1 VVFHPRSGRAAGS
14 LNHTPTARHDQN
26 HRGERETLG
35 VESLTMATQLPEDVR
50 KVGYHLLCLLVWE
63 PGQRWALQKDGE
75 SSYPHQR
82 GDLPRAALRDHLL
95 GKKTVALVSDGH
107 GSLCRYGALDL
118 DIPRD
123 GETLRDA
130 LELLASLQAAAA
142 ARDLPTLAVWSGR
155 RGFHLLLPAAAPVRW
170 SVMHRTLRRIAR
182 DAGWEDPAEVF
193 PSKGKALKLP
203 GGRHRVTG
211 AWSGVLGDIS
221 TPEARDALATALE
234 ADLEAAA
241 STPPAEPPEACSWST
256 QATVLEAFQPASL
269 TPLEAAA
276 GEASSPDLDLLQEGT
291 HPACIQSR
299 LESGPLPGQVL
310 HSENLLLA
318 TYAVQRGLSEE
329 EAEEMAAALYERFPK
344 GEKGGKATLGE
355 EVTTKTPGAAARDF
369 QQAYRDSQDPSRG
382 LLFRCSN
389 AAAGGPEDARALVAS
404 GRCEGEACPCWPWG
418 RTSQDIPREPTPD
431 GFRDWST
438 APEDPQQASEDRPP
452 LVEEGEAHG
461 RRLWQAIQ
469 AVLAAGQEVTLSL
482 VLAAAERVEPEE
494 VSWRSTGWAD
504 QLVEEEFLSGCL
516 APGGTPLLSGVV
528 LHPAAFATPSPLHWE
543 VWVRRLVERP
553 ETSPDVWKA
562 HLERLSELA
571 IRSQAETVASRL
583 LSDMADRDHQPADA
597 LAAATQ
603 SVATLL
609 RTVSP
614 DLQPVS
620 LQLAGVLEDLVDST
634 APRIPVPFPGLSR
647 VLKGGL
653 RAGQLVTAGG
663 PPGCGKTTLSLQL
676 ADHAAA
682 AGFPVV
688 FISMEM
694 TRTQLVQASL
704 SRISELET
712 SVLGHALSKA
722 SGGDGAASEEQVA
735 KAEKAL
741 ETYLQTMAPRLYLV
755 EGGPQHTPGRIQ
767 ALVGQVRHQLDLPDR
782 HPVLVVVDY
791 LQLLSLGS
799 EAEGSIREDLRVGAL
814 ASSLKGLARATGSA
828 VLALSD
834 ITKAAMEEAERGG
847 RIGPGVFRD
856 SGRILH
862 AADTALVVQS
872 GTVPAQKGKPAQN
885 LLEVALQE
893 PGLPASRR
901 EQLEEA
907 DRPLEHPGDT
917 IARWTVLKNRG
928 GQAGGEVLSLYR
940 RHLSTF
946 HPLLKEDRGSDGEA
960 SGGW

>member
-1 VVFHPRSGRAAGS
+1 
-14 LNHTPTARHDQN
+14 
-26 HRGERETLG
+26 
-35 VESLTMATQLPEDVR
+35 MATQLPEALR
-50 KVGYHLLCLLVWE
+50 KVGNHLHRLLIWSE
-63 PGQRWALQKDGE
+63 GQRWATQKDGE

-82 GDLPRAALRDHLL
+82 GDLTSRDLRDHLL
-95 GKKTVALVSDGH
+95 GRKTVALVFDGH
-107 GSLCRYGALDL
+107 ASLCRYGALDL

-123 GETLRDA
+123 GKTLRDA

-170 SVMHRTLRRIAR
+170 SVMHRALRRIAR

-193 PSKGKALKLP
+193 PSKGKVLKLS

-221 TPEARDALATALE
+221 TPEARDALAAALE

-241 STPPAEPPEACSWST
+241 TAPPAEPPEACSWST
-256 QATVLEAFQPASL
+256 QATVLEVFQPASL

-276 GEASSPDLDLLQEGT
+276 GEASSPDLDLLPEGT

-299 LESGPLPGQVL
+299 LESGPLPDQEL
-310 HSENLLLA
+310 HAENLLLA
-318 TYAVQRGLSEE
+318 TYAVQRGFPQE
-329 EAEEMAAALYERFPK
+329 EAEEMAAVLYDLFPK
-344 GEKGGKATLGE
+344 DGEG
-355 EVTTKTPGAAARDF
+355 VQTTKKTPASAAKDF
-369 QQAYRDSQDPSRG
+369 RQAYRDSQDPSRG

-389 AAAGGPEDARALVAS
+389 AVAGGQEAARALMAS

-418 RTSQDIPREPTPD
+418 RTSQDIPRDPKADP
-431 GFRDWST
+431 FRDWST
-438 APEDPQQASEDRPP
+438 APEDPQQASEDGP
-452 LVEEGEAHG
+452 LPVEEGSLLHG
-461 RRLWQAIQ
+461 RRLWEAIQ

-494 VSWRSTGWAD
+494 ASLVSGRTVGLVD
-504 QLVEEEFLSGCL
+504 QLVEEEFLSACL
-516 APGGTPLLSGVV
+516 ASGGTPLLSGVV
-528 LHPAAFATPSPLHWE
+528 LHPSAFAVPSDLHWE
-543 VWVRRLVERP
+543 VWIQKLVARP
-553 ETSPDVWKA
+553 ETSTDVWKA

-597 LAAATQ
+597 LAAATK

-676 ADHAAA
+676 SDHAAE

-722 SGGDGAASEEQVA
+722 SGGDGSATEEQVE

-741 ETYLQTMAPRLYLV
+741 KAYQDTMAPRLYLV

-862 AADTALVVQS
+862 AADTALVIQS

-893 PGLPASRR
+893 PGLSPAWR

-907 DRPLEHPGDT
+907 DRPLEHKGDT

-928 GQAGGEVLSLYR
+928 GQAGGEVWSLYR

-960 SGGW
+960 SHGW

>member
-1 VVFHPRSGRAAGS
+1 
-14 LNHTPTARHDQN
+14 
-26 HRGERETLG
+26 
-35 VESLTMATQLPEDVR
+35 
-50 KVGYHLLCLLVWE
+50 
-63 PGQRWALQKDGE
+63 
-75 SSYPHQR
+75 
-82 GDLPRAALRDHLL
+82 
-95 GKKTVALVSDGH
+95 
-107 GSLCRYGALDL
+107 
-118 DIPRD
+118 
-123 GETLRDA
+123 
-130 LELLASLQAAAA
+130 
-142 ARDLPTLAVWSGR
+142 
-155 RGFHLLLPAAAPVRW
+155 
-170 SVMHRTLRRIAR
+170 
-182 DAGWEDPAEVF
+182 
-193 PSKGKALKLP
+193 
-203 GGRHRVTG
+203 
-211 AWSGVLGDIS
+211 
-221 TPEARDALATALE
+221 
-234 ADLEAAA
+234 
-241 STPPAEPPEACSWST
+241 
-256 QATVLEAFQPASL
+256 
-269 TPLEAAA
+269 
-276 GEASSPDLDLLQEGT
+276 
-291 HPACIQSR
+291 
-299 LESGPLPGQVL
+299 
-310 HSENLLLA
+310 
-318 TYAVQRGLSEE
+318 
-329 EAEEMAAALYERFPK
+329 
-344 GEKGGKATLGE
+344 
-355 EVTTKTPGAAARDF
+355 
-369 QQAYRDSQDPSRG
+369 
-382 LLFRCSN
+382 
-389 AAAGGPEDARALVAS
+389 
-404 GRCEGEACPCWPWG
+404 
-418 RTSQDIPREPTPD
+418 
-431 GFRDWST
+431 
-438 APEDPQQASEDRPP
+438 
-452 LVEEGEAHG
+452 
-461 RRLWQAIQ
+461 
-469 AVLAAGQEVTLSL
+469 
-482 VLAAAERVEPEE
+482 
-494 VSWRSTGWAD
+494 
-504 QLVEEEFLSGCL
+504 
-516 APGGTPLLSGVV
+516 VV

-543 VWVRRLVERP
+543 VWVRRLTERP

-562 HLERLSELA
+562 HLERLADLA

-620 LQLAGVLEDLVDST
+620 FQLAGVLEDLVDST
-634 APRIPVPFPGLSR
+634 APRIPVPFPGLAR

-676 ADHAAA
+676 SDHAAA

-688 FISMEM
+688 FVSMEM

-704 SRISELET
+704 SRISGLET
-712 SVLGHALSKA
+712 TVLGHALSKA

-735 KAEKAL
+735 KAAEAL
-741 ETYLQTMAPRLYLV
+741 QLYGQTMAPRLYLV

-928 GQAGGEVLSLYR
+928 GQAGGEVWSLYR

-946 HPLLKEDRGSDGEA
+946 QPLLAEDRGSDGEA

>member
-1 VVFHPRSGRAAGS
+1 
-14 LNHTPTARHDQN
+14 
-26 HRGERETLG
+26 
-35 VESLTMATQLPEDVR
+35 MATQLPEDIR
-50 KVGYHLLCLLVWE
+50 KVGHHLLRLLIWPE
-63 PGQRWALQKDGE
+63 GQRWATQKDGE

-82 GDLPRAALRDHLL
+82 EDLTSAALREHLL
-95 GKKTVALVSDGH
+95 GRKTVALVSDGH

-123 GETLRDA
+123 GKTLRDA

-155 RGFHLLLPAAAPVRW
+155 RGFHLLLPAAGAVRW
-170 SVMHRTLRRIAR
+170 SVMHRALRRIAR
-182 DAGWEDPAEVF
+182 DVGWEDPAEVF
-193 PSKGKALKLP
+193 PHKGKALKLP
-203 GGRHRVTG
+203 GGLHRVTR

-221 TPEARDALATALE
+221 TPEARDALAAALE

-241 STPPAEPPEACSWST
+241 TAPPVGPPEACSWST
-256 QATVLEAFQPASL
+256 QATVLEAFQAASL

-276 GEASSPDLDLLQEGT
+276 GEASSPDLDRLPEGT

-299 LESGPLPGQVL
+299 LESGPLPDQEL

-318 TYAVQRGLSEE
+318 TYVVQRGLPQE
-329 EAEEMAAALYERFPK
+329 EAEEMAAALYDLFPK
-344 GEKGGKATLGE
+344 GGE
-355 EVTTKTPGAAARDF
+355 GVQTTKKTPASAAKDF
-369 QQAYRDSQDPSRG
+369 RQAFRDSQDPSRG

-389 AAAGGPEDARALVAS
+389 AVAGGQEAARALVDS

-418 RTSQDIPREPTPD
+418 RTSQDIPRDPKADP
-431 GFRDWST
+431 FRDWST
-438 APEDPQQASEDRPP
+438 TPEDPQQASEASEDRPP

-469 AVLAAGQEVTLSL
+469 AVLAAGQEVTPSL

-494 VSWRSTGWAD
+494 VSWRTTGWVD
-504 QLVEEEFLSGCL
+504 QLTEEEFLSGCL

-528 LHPAAFATPSPLHWE
+528 LHPAAFATPSPLNWE
-543 VWVRRLVERP
+543 TWVRRLVERP

-676 ADHAAA
+676 ADHAAE

-704 SRISELET
+704 SRISGLET

-722 SGGDGAASEEQVA
+722 SGGDGAATEEQVG

-741 ETYLQTMAPRLYLV
+741 KAYLDTMAPRLYLV

-862 AADTALVVQS
+862 AADTALVIQS

-893 PGLPASRR
+893 PGLSPAWR

-907 DRPLEHPGDT
+907 DRPLEHKGDT
-917 IARWTVLKNRG
+917 VARWTVLKNRG
-928 GQAGGEVLSLYR
+928 GQAGGEVWSLYR

-960 SGGW
+960 SHGW

>member
-1 VVFHPRSGRAAGS
+1 
-14 LNHTPTARHDQN
+14 
-26 HRGERETLG
+26 
-35 VESLTMATQLPEDVR
+35 MATQLPEDLR
-50 KVGYHLLCLLVWE
+50 TVGRHLLRLLVW
-63 PGQRWALQKDGE
+63 PQGQRWAVQLDGQ

-82 GDLPRAALRDHLL
+82 GDLPSSALRSHLL
-95 GKKTVALVSDGH
+95 GEKTVALVSDGH

-130 LELLASLQAAAA
+130 LELVASLQAAAA

-155 RGFHLLLPAAAPVRW
+155 RGFHLLLPAAQSASW
-170 SVMHRTLRRIAR
+170 SVLHRALRRIAR
-182 DAGWEDPAEVF
+182 DVGWEDPAEVF
-193 PSKGKALKLP
+193 PFKGKALKLP
-203 GGRHRVTG
+203 AGRHRVTG
-211 AWSGVLGDIS
+211 AWSGVLGNIS
-221 TPEARDALATALE
+221 TPEARDALAAALE

-241 STPPAEPPEACSWST
+241 TSPPAGPPEVCSWST
-256 QATVLEAFQPASL
+256 QAAVLEAFRPATL
-269 TPLEAAA
+269 EALEAAA
-276 GEASSPDLDLLQEGT
+276 GEASSPDLDLLPEGT

-318 TYAVQRGLSEE
+318 TYAVQRGLPEE
-329 EAEEMAAALYERFPK
+329 EAEAMATALYERFPK
-344 GEKGGKATLGE
+344 GAKGGKATLGE

-389 AAAGGPEDARALVAS
+389 AVAGGPEAARALVAS
-404 GRCEGEACPCWPWG
+404 GRCEGEGCPCWPWG
-418 RTSQDIPREPTPD
+418 RTSQDIPRDPTPER
-431 GFRDWST
+431 FRDWST
-438 APEDPQQASEDRPP
+438 APEDPQQASEAPEDRPP

-461 RRLWQAIQ
+461 RRLWRAIQ

-494 VSWRSTGWAD
+494 ASLVSGRTVGLVD
-504 QLVEEEFLSGCL
+504 QLVEEEFLSACL
-516 APGGTPLLSGVV
+516 ASGGTQLLSGVV
-528 LHPAAFATPSPLHWE
+528 LHPAAFAAPSDLHWE
-543 VWVRRLVERP
+543 VWVQKLVERP
-553 ETSPDVWKA
+553 ETSPDVWKV
-562 HLERLSELA
+562 HLERLSDLA
-571 IRSQAETVASRL
+571 IRSQAEEVANRL
-583 LSDMADRDHQPADA
+583 RSAMADRDHQPADA
-597 LAAATQ
+597 LATATQ
-603 SVATLL
+603 DVAALL

-620 LQLAGVLEDLVDST
+620 CQLDGVLADLVDST
-634 APRIPVPFPGLSR
+634 APRIPVPFPGLAR

-704 SRISELET
+704 SRLSELET
-712 SVLGHALSKA
+712 TVLGKALSKA
-722 SGGDGAASEEQVA
+722 SGGDGEATQQQTDQ
-735 KAEKAL
+735 AEKAL
-741 ETYLQTMAPRLYLV
+741 ETYLHTMAPRLYLV

-767 ALVGQVRHQLDLPDR
+767 ALVGQVRHQLSLPDL

-814 ASSLKGLARATGSA
+814 ASALKGLARATGSA

-862 AADTALVVQS
+862 AADTALVIQS

-893 PGLPASRR
+893 PGLSPSRR
-901 EQLEEA
+901 KQLEEA

-917 IARWTVLKNRG
+917 VARWTVLKNRG
-928 GQAGGEVLSLYR
+928 GQAGGEVWSLYR

-946 HPLLKEDRGSDGEA
+946 HPLLGVDRGTDGEA

>member
-1 VVFHPRSGRAAGS
+1 MVFHPRSGRAAGP
-14 LNHTPTARHDQN
+14 LNHTLTARHDQN
-26 HRGERETLG
+26 HRAERETLG

-95 GKKTVALVSDGH
+95 GRKTVALVSDGH

-170 SVMHRTLRRIAR
+170 SVMHRALRRIAR

-193 PSKGKALKLP
+193 PYKGKALKLP

-221 TPEARDALATALE
+221 TPEARDALAAALE

-241 STPPAEPPEACSWST
+241 TTPPAEPPEACSWST

-299 LESGPLPGQVL
+299 LESGPLPDQEL

-318 TYAVQRGLSEE
+318 TYVVQRGLPQE
-329 EAEEMAAALYERFPK
+329 EAEEMAAVLYDLFPK
-344 GEKGGKATLGE
+344 DGEG
-355 EVTTKTPGAAARDF
+355 VQTTKKTPASAAKDF
-369 QQAYRDSQDPSRG
+369 RQAFRDSQDPSRG

-389 AAAGGPEDARALVAS
+389 AVAGGQEAARALVAS

-418 RTSQDIPREPTPD
+418 RTSQDIPRDPTPD

-438 APEDPQQASEDRPP
+438 TPEDPQQASEDGP
-452 LVEEGEAHG
+452 LPVEEGSLLHG
-461 RRLWQAIQ
+461 RRLWEAIQ

-494 VSWRSTGWAD
+494 ASLARARDVGLVD
-504 QLVEEEFLSGCL
+504 QLVEEEFLSACL
-516 APGGTPLLSGVV
+516 ASGGTQLLSGVV
-528 LHPAAFATPSPLHWE
+528 LHPSAFAVPSDLHWE
-543 VWVRRLVERP
+543 VWIQKLVARP

-562 HLERLSELA
+562 HLERLADLA
-571 IRSQAETVASRL
+571 IRSQAGEVAYGL
-583 LSDMADRDHQPADA
+583 LSGMADRDHQPADA

-603 SVATLL
+603 EVAILL

-620 LQLAGVLEDLVDST
+620 FQLEGVLKDLVDST
-634 APRIPVPFPGLSR
+634 APRIPVPFPGLNR

-704 SRISELET
+704 SRISGLET
-712 SVLGHALSKA
+712 TVLGHALSKA
-722 SGGDGAASEEQVA
+722 SGGDGAATEEQVE

-741 ETYLQTMAPRLYLV
+741 KAYLDTMAPRLYLV

-799 EAEGSIREDLRVGAL
+799 EAEGSIREHLRVGAL

-862 AADTALVVQS
+862 AADTALVIQS

-893 PGLPASRR
+893 PGLSPAWR

-907 DRPLEHPGDT
+907 DRPLEHKGDT
-917 IARWTVLKNRG
+917 VARWTVLKNRG
-928 GQAGGEVLSLYR
+928 GQAGGEVWSLYR

>member
-1 VVFHPRSGRAAGS
+1 
-14 LNHTPTARHDQN
+14 
-26 HRGERETLG
+26 
-35 VESLTMATQLPEDVR
+35 MATQLPEDIR
-50 KVGYHLLCLLVWE
+50 KVGSHLIRLLIWPE
-63 PGQRWALQKDGE
+63 DQRWALQRVDGKE
-75 SSYPHQR
+75 SRYPHKP
-82 GDLPRAALRDHLL
+82 GPLPPSSLRDHLL
-95 GKKTVALVSDGH
+95 GKETVGLVFDGH
-107 GSLCRYGALDL
+107 NSLCRYGALDL

-142 ARDLPTLAVWSGR
+142 ARDIPTLAVWSGQK
-155 RGFHLLLPAAAPVRW
+155 GFHLLLPAAAPVRW
-170 SVMHRTLRRIAR
+170 SVMHRALRRIAR

-193 PSKGKALKLP
+193 PFKGKALKLP
-203 GGRHRVTG
+203 GGRHRVSR
-211 AWSGVLGDIS
+211 AWSAVLGDIS
-221 TPEARDALATALE
+221 TQKARDALAEALE
-234 ADLEAAA
+234 ADLLAAA
-241 STPPAEPPEACSWST
+241 TAPPEGPPEACSWAT
-256 QATVLEAFQPASL
+256 QANVLEAFQPASL

-276 GEASSPDLDLLQEGT
+276 GEASSPDLDLLPEGA

-299 LESGPLPGQVL
+299 LEAGPLPGQVL

-329 EAEEMAAALYERFPK
+329 TAEDLAASLYDLFPK
-344 GEKGGKATLGE
+344 AEPGEKTTLGE
-355 EVTTKTPGAAARDF
+355 ATTKKTPSGAAKDF

-389 AAAGGPEDARALVAS
+389 AVAGGPEEARALVAS
-404 GRCEGEACPCWPWG
+404 GRCDGEACPCWPWG
-418 RTSQDIPREPTPD
+418 RTSRDVQRDPKADP
-431 GFRDWST
+431 FWDWSAT
-438 APEDPQQASEDRPP
+438 PEEPQQATEDAP
-452 LVEEGEAHG
+452 LPVEEGSLLHG
-461 RRLWQAIQ
+461 RRLWESIQ

-494 VSWRSTGWAD
+494 APRFGGRDVGLAD
-504 QLVEEEFLSGCL
+504 LLVEAEFLSGCL
-516 APGGTPLLSGVV
+516 ASGGTQLLSGVV
-528 LHPAAFATPSPLHWE
+528 LHPSAFAVPSEESWE
-543 VWVRRLVERP
+543 VWVRGLAKRP

-562 HLERLSELA
+562 HLERLSDLA
-571 IRSQAETVASRL
+571 IRSQAGEVAYGL
-583 LSDMADRDHQPADA
+583 LGAMADRDRQPADS

-603 SVATLL
+603 NVATLL

-620 LQLAGVLEDLVDST
+620 FQLKGVLDDLMDST
-634 APRIPVPFPGLSR
+634 SPRIPVPFPGLVR

-676 ADHAAA
+676 ADYAAA

-704 SRISELET
+704 SRISGLET
-712 SVLGHALSKA
+712 TVLGHALSKA
-722 SGGDGAASEEQVA
+722 SGGDGAATEQQVA
-735 KAEKAL
+735 EAEKAL
-741 ETYLQTMAPRLYLV
+741 ATYLQTMAPRLYLV

-767 ALVGQVRHQLDLPDR
+767 ALVGQVRHQLNLPDL

-862 AADTALVVQS
+862 AADTALVIQS

-893 PGLPASRR
+893 PGLSADWRK
-901 EQLEEA
+901 QLEEA
-907 DRPLEHPGDT
+907 DRPLDHPGDT
-917 IARWTVLKNRG
+917 VARWTVLKNRG
-928 GQAGGEVLSLYR
+928 GQAGGEVWSLYR

-946 HPLLKEDRGSDGEA
+946 QPLLGADRGSDTEA
-960 SGGW
+960 SHGW

>member
-1 VVFHPRSGRAAGS
+1 
-14 LNHTPTARHDQN
+14 
-26 HRGERETLG
+26 
-35 VESLTMATQLPEDVR
+35 MATQLPEDLR
-50 KVGYHLLCLLVWE
+50 KVGRHLLRLLIWE
-63 PGQRWALQKDGE
+63 TGQRWALQKDGE
-75 SSYPHQR
+75 SSYPHQKR
-82 GDLPRAALRDHLL
+82 DLTPPALRSHLL
-95 GKKTVALVSDGH
+95 GEKTVALVFDGH
-107 GSLCRYGALDL
+107 ASLCRFGALDL

-123 GETLRDA
+123 GKTLRDA

-142 ARDLPTLAVWSGR
+142 ARDLPTLVVWSGR
-155 RGFHLLLPAAAPVRW
+155 RGFHLLLPAAGPVRW
-170 SVMHRTLRRIAR
+170 SVMHRALRRIAR
-182 DAGWEDPAEVF
+182 DVGWEDPAEVF

-203 GGRHRVTG
+203 GGRHRVSG

-221 TPEARDALATALE
+221 TPEARDALAAALE

-241 STPPAEPPEACSWST
+241 TAPPAGPPEVCSWST
-256 QATVLEAFQPASL
+256 QAAVLEAFQPASL

-276 GEASSPDLDLLQEGT
+276 GEASSPDLDLLPEGT

-299 LESGPLPGQVL
+299 LESGPLPDQVL
-310 HSENLLLA
+310 HSENFLLA
-318 TYAVQRGLSEE
+318 TYAVQRGLPQE
-329 EAEEMAAALYERFPK
+329 EAEEMAAALYDLFPK
-344 GEKGGKATLGE
+344 DGEGAGGE
-355 EVTTKTPGAAARDF
+355 QTTKKTPSEAVKDF
-369 QQAYRDSQDPSRG
+369 RQSYRDSQDASRG
-382 LLFRCSN
+382 FLFRCSN
-389 AAAGGPEDARALVAS
+389 AVAGGPEAARALVAS
-404 GRCEGEACPCWPWG
+404 GRCDGEACPCWPWG
-418 RTSQDIPREPTPD
+418 RTSQDIPRDPTPD

-438 APEDPQQASEDRPP
+438 APEDPQQASEDGP
-452 LVEEGEAHG
+452 LPVEEGSLLHG

-494 VSWRSTGWAD
+494 APLVSGRTVGLAD
-504 QLVEEEFLSGCL
+504 QLAEEEFLSACL
-516 APGGTPLLSGVV
+516 ASGGTQLLSGVV
-528 LHPAAFATPSPLHWE
+528 LHPAAFAVPSDLHWE
-543 VWVRRLVERP
+543 VWVQKLVERP

-562 HLERLSELA
+562 HLERLADLA
-571 IRSQAETVASRL
+571 IRSQAETVAHGL

-603 SVATLL
+603 EVATLL

-620 LQLAGVLEDLVDST
+620 FQLEGVLADLVDST
-634 APRIPVPFPGLSR
+634 APRIPVPFPGLAR

-704 SRISELET
+704 SRLSELET

-722 SGGDGAASEEQVA
+722 SGGDGAATGEQVE

-741 ETYLQTMAPRLYLV
+741 KAYLETMAPRLYLV

-767 ALVGQVRHQLDLPDR
+767 ALVGQVRHQLGLPDL

-799 EAEGSIREDLRVGAL
+799 EVEGSIREDLRVGAL

-862 AADTALVVQS
+862 AADTALVIQS

-893 PGLPASRR
+893 PGLSPAWR

-907 DRPLEHPGDT
+907 DRPLEHKGDT

-928 GQAGGEVLSLYR
+928 GQAGGEVWSLYR

>member
-1 VVFHPRSGRAAGS
+1 
-14 LNHTPTARHDQN
+14 
-26 HRGERETLG
+26 
-35 VESLTMATQLPEDVR
+35 MATLPTDLRQVGKHLLRLLAWPED
-50 KVGYHLLCLLVWE
+50 
-63 PGQRWALQKDGE
+63 QRWALQLDGQN
-75 SSYPHQR
+75 SYPHQR
-82 GDLPRAALRDHLL
+82 GHLPSAALKAHLL
-95 GKKTVALVSDGH
+95 GERTVALVQDGH
-107 GSLCRYGALDL
+107 GSVCRYGALDL
-118 DIPRD
+118 DLPRD
-123 GETLRDA
+123 GETLLEA

-155 RGFHLLLPAAAPVRW
+155 RGFHLLLPVAAPVPW
-170 SVMHRTLRRIAR
+170 SVIHRALRRIAR
-182 DAGWEDPAEVF
+182 DVGWEPEEVF
-193 PSKGKALKLP
+193 PEKGKALKLP
-203 GGRHRVTG
+203 SGRHRISG
-211 AWSGVLGDIS
+211 AWSAVLGDIS
-221 TPEARDALATALE
+221 SPAAREALSAVLAEDLKAAATA
-234 ADLEAAA
+234 
-241 STPPAEPPEACSWST
+241 PPAGPPEVCSWSL
-256 QATVLEAFQPASL
+256 QAAVLEAFQPADL
-269 TPLEAAA
+269 AALEQAA
-276 GEASSPDLDLLQEGT
+276 GEASSPDLDLLPEGT

-318 TYAVQRGLSEE
+318 TYVVQRGLPEE
-329 EAEEMAAALYERFPK
+329 EAEEMAA
-344 GEKGGKATLGE
+344 TLHQQAPEGY
-355 EVTTKTPGAAARDF
+355 TTKTPTAAAKDF

-389 AAAGGPEDARALVAS
+389 AVAGGPKEARALVAS
-404 GRCEGEACPCWPWG
+404 GRCDGEACPCWPWG
-418 RTSQDIPREPTPD
+418 KTSQDIPRDPTSSRP
-431 GFRDWST
+431 
-438 APEDPQQASEDRPP
+438 APEP
-452 LVEEGEAHG
+452 LEVEEGRLHG
-461 RRLWQAIQ
+461 RRFWEALQL
-469 AVLAAGQEVTLSL
+469 VLAAGQEVTLSL

-494 VSWRSTGWAD
+494 ASPIPGRDLGLVD

-516 APGGTPLLSGVV
+516 TPGGTQLLGGVV
-528 LHPAAFATPSPLHWE
+528 LHSSAFAVPSPLGWE
-543 VWVRRLVERP
+543 AWVQKLVARP

-562 HLERLSELA
+562 HLERLSDLA
-571 IRSQAETVASRL
+571 IRSQAGDVAYGL
-583 LSDMADRDHQPADA
+583 LEAMRNRDRQPADG
-597 LAAATQ
+597 LATATQ
-603 SVATLL
+603 DVAALL

-620 LQLAGVLEDLVDST
+620 FQLEGVLADLVDSS
-634 APRIPVPFPGLSR
+634 APRIPVPFPGLTR
-647 VLKGGL
+647 VLRGGL
-653 RAGQLVTAGG
+653 RAGQLLTAGG

-704 SRISELET
+704 SRLSGLET
-712 SVLGHALSKA
+712 TVLGQALSKA
-722 SGGDGAASEEQVA
+722 SGGDGSATEQQVA
-735 KAEKAL
+735 RAEQAL
-741 ETYLQTMAPRLYLV
+741 STYLQTMAPRLYLV

-767 ALVGQVRHQLDLPDR
+767 ALVGQVRHQLGLPDR

-814 ASSLKGLARATGSA
+814 ASALKGLARATGSA

-862 AADTALVVQS
+862 AADTALVIQS

-893 PGLPASRR
+893 PGLSQERR
-901 EQLEEA
+901 QQLEQA

-917 IARWTVLKNRG
+917 VARWTVLKNRG
-928 GQAGGEVLSLYR
+928 GQAGGEVWSLYR

-946 HPLLKEDRGSDGEA
+946 LPLLGEDRGTEPEA
-960 SGGW
+960 STHGW